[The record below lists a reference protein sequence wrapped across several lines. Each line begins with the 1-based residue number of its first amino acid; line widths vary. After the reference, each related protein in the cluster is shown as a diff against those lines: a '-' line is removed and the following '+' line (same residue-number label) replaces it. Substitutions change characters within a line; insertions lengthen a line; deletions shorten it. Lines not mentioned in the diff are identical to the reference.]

1 MNCPRCGNEMM
12 EVAKHTVVIDT
23 CSSCGGIWLDK
34 GELAKITAQ
43 LREAEASVDR
53 ELAAVGQPPRQ
64 YGGES
69 PGEGDHYRGQDQ
81 RHYDHRYPDNHYVN
95 KDHKGYQYRKKSGFE
110 RLFDIFD

>member
-12 EVAKHTVVIDT
+12 EVTKQTVVIDT

-34 GELAKITAQ
+34 GELAKIAGQ

-64 YGGES
+64 YGADTS
-69 PGEGDHYRGQDQ
+69 RPGDNYRHQVQ
-81 RHYDHRYPDNHYVN
+81 QPYDGRYPDNHHVY
-95 KDHKGYQYRKKSGFE
+95 KDHKEYKYRKKSGFE